1 MRKALFI
8 LGTLDDSDIDWMIA
22 TGTREK
28 VPARTTL
35 ITEGRPSEHVYIVL
49 DGTFAVHVAALDNKE
64 IATLRSGEIIG
75 EMSFVDSRPPS
86 ASVVAMEDSYVLAV
100 PNLALKDRLNDAAFA
115 SRFYRSLAI
124 FLANRLRDT
133 VANLGYGRGSEREQ
147 RASFGNEIGPTALET
162 VSVAG
167 ARMNWMMK
175 RLRGQ

>member
-22 TGTREK
+22 TGTRHR
-28 VPARTTL
+28 VTAGSTL
-35 ITEGRPSEHVYIVL
+35 IEEGHPTERVYIVL
-49 DGTFAVHVAALDNKE
+49 EGAFAVRVAALDGKE
-64 IATLRSGEIIG
+64 LAQLRAGEIVG

-86 ASVVAMEDSYVLAV
+86 ASVVAIEDSAVLAI
-100 PNLALKDRLNDAAFA
+100 PNSALKTRLNDSAFA
-115 SRFYRSLAI
+115 ARFYRSLAI

-133 VANLGYGRGSEREQ
+133 VANFGYGRGGKEQ
-147 RASFGNEIGPTALET
+147 NVDLGNEIGPTALET
-162 VSVAG
+162 LSVAG